1 VIEGFVFR
9 FTWPLHK
16 IPLLFLS
23 FLFAIHAS
31 WLSAGQIAD
40 GRIDLSDH
48 RWSDQERLQ
57 LNGVWH
63 FLPYIF
69 ISEEAMRSGEW
80 RHHSTARLKIPGR
93 LHEAQSDR
101 NQEFHKKT
109 WGSLVLELSGLDQA
123 EKELGLRLKANSAY
137 NVYWMDPSEGEAW
150 QPVIQVGLP
159 GSSPE
164 SSVPHIDDYVGRIK
178 VSGTGPFYLV
188 IHISGFRY
196 THASI
201 WSVPTLGPF
210 NKMSRQLQLQ
220 SFVEIIAF
228 GMILIMCIYNFSL
241 FIRHPGNRP
250 ALYLSFLTLLYAL
263 RMVGTTPSLGPFL
276 FPTPSVFLHE
286 IFRKFEFSFL
296 MLIGICSA
304 MFAMESL
311 GYRKLRLFSYVNL
324 VISAMIA
331 IYCWVFTVE
340 FYQPYLLIF
349 NSFLL
354 FYITLTLGL
363 SIHSAWKDR
372 GEAILILWGV
382 AILTVSAVYDMAVGH
397 SFIRSSIFLSPFGF
411 TFFIYFQGQ
420 VIARQFAQAFKT
432 AQNLSENLKHEV
444 EMQTKEV
451 RTMLDSIPQ
460 GVMSIV
466 PPGVADTMYSKQL
479 EEILESTR
487 ISGQG
492 LSELLLDH
500 SDLSDDE
507 KDRIK
512 NTIHAALGENVL
524 SFELNRPQLPEEI
537 TLQLPDSQKIVQVT
551 WNPVVD
557 KSEQVVKAMI
567 TLHDVTQARSL
578 QREAQERRQELR
590 YIQEIIAIPAER
602 FSRFIHSAHE
612 SLEQSFLLLNDK
624 HGKLD
629 NVAKS
634 LLINFHTI
642 KGEARSLG
650 LKELADTIHGLEDYF
665 SDLRKSDE
673 NQFDKLATEKKIL
686 LAKGI
691 IDKYDSFSKG
701 IFERHRRHDDGLTL
715 DRGFLLSVLQVFS
728 AIEHGT
734 DQSIHQKIEHIR
746 QRLQNLV
753 YASSAKL
760 QSDISHD
767 VKDMA
772 RNLAKEEPA
781 VEVIGDEVL
790 FPDNTRQLIQNV
802 LTHLLRNSLDHGIE
816 DKSERLDKGKIA
828 RGKITITFRDRDS
841 YVLIAYCDDGRGLA
855 IDKLRAK
862 ARKIGLIND
871 EESESVSNLAELI
884 FHSGFSTADQ
894 LTMYSGRGVGMEAVR
909 KYIEDSGGS
918 IEICLKKDQIH
929 EPHCPFEFHIKLP
942 QELFIRVIKTDQSPS
957 EWV

>member
-1 VIEGFVFR
+1 MP
-9 FTWPLHK
+9 W
-16 IPLLFLS
+16 LFLS

-31 WLSAGQIAD
+31 WLSAGQIDD

-48 RWSDQERLQ
+48 RWSDQERLP

-63 FLPYIF
+63 FLPYVF

-80 RHHSTARLKIPGR
+80 RQHRTAQLKIPGR
-93 LHEAQSDR
+93 LRQAKSDR

-109 WGSLVLELSGLDQA
+109 WGSLVLELDGLDQA

-137 NVYWMDPSEGEAW
+137 SVYWMDSSAGEAW
-150 QPVIQVGLP
+150 QAVIQVGIP

-164 SSVPHIDDYVGRIK
+164 ASVPHIDDYVGRIK
-178 VSGTGPFYLV
+178 VSGTGPYYLV
-188 IHISGFRY
+188 IHISGFHY

-210 NKMSRQLQLQ
+210 HTMSRQLQLQ

-276 FPTPSVFLHE
+276 FPTPGILLHE

-296 MLIGICSA
+296 MLIGICSV

-311 GYRKLRLFSYVNL
+311 GYWKLRLFSYVNL
-324 VISAMIA
+324 VISVLIA
-331 IYCWVFTVE
+331 VYCWIFPVE
-340 FYQPYLLIF
+340 FYQPFLPVV
-349 NSFLL
+349 NSLVL
-354 FYITLTLGL
+354 FYIALTLGL

-382 AILTVSAVYDMAVGH
+382 AILAVTAVYDMAVGH

-451 RTMLDSIPQ
+451 KTMLDSIPQ

-466 PPGVADTMYSKQL
+466 PPGVADAMYSKQL
-479 EEILESTR
+479 EEILENTR

-492 LSELLLDH
+492 LSALLLDR
-500 SDLSDDE
+500 SDLSLDE

-512 NTIHAALGENVL
+512 NAIDAVLGENVL

-537 TLQLPDSQKIVQVT
+537 TLRLPDGQKIVQVT

-557 KSEQVVKAMI
+557 KSEQVVKALI

-578 QREAQERRQELR
+578 QREAEERRQELR
-590 YIQEIIAIPAER
+590 YIQEVMAIPAER
-602 FSRFIHSAHE
+602 FSRFMHSAHE
-612 SLEQSFLLLNDK
+612 FMEQSFSLLHDS

-629 NVAKS
+629 HVAKT

-650 LKELADTIHGLEDYF
+650 LKELADTMHGLEDHF
-665 SDLRKSDE
+665 SDLREFDE
-673 NQFDKLATEKKIL
+673 KLFDKLTAEKKIRI
-686 LAKGI
+686 AKDVIG
-691 IDKYDSFSKG
+691 KYDAVSRG
-701 IFERHRRHDDGLTL
+701 ILERHGHHDGLTL
-715 DRGFLLSVLQVFS
+715 DREFLLSILQVFS
-728 AIEHGT
+728 TIVDGAGQT
-734 DQSIHQKIEHIR
+734 SDQKIVQMR
-746 QRLQNLV
+746 QKLQNMV
-753 YASSAKL
+753 YASSTKL
-760 QSDISHD
+760 QSDISRD
-767 VKDMA
+767 VKEMA
-772 RNLAKEEPA
+772 RSLAKEEPI

-790 FPDNTRQLIQNV
+790 YPDNTRQLIQNF

-816 DKSERLDKGKIA
+816 DKLERFDKGKGA
-828 RGKITITFRDRDS
+828 RGRITIDFKDCDS
-841 YVLIAYCDDGRGLA
+841 YVLIAYSDDGRGLA
-855 IDKLRAK
+855 LDKLRAK
-862 ARKIGLIND
+862 ARKSGLIND
-871 EESESVSNLAELI
+871 VASESLSHLAELI
-884 FHSGFSTADQ
+884 FHSGLSTADQ

-909 KYIEDSGGS
+909 KYIEESGGS
-918 IEICLKKDQIH
+918 IEICLKQGHAH
-929 EPHCPFEFHIKLP
+929 EPYRPFEFHIKLP
-942 QELFIRVIKTDQSPS
+942 RQLFVRAIKIDRGTGESLAS
-957 EWV
+957 